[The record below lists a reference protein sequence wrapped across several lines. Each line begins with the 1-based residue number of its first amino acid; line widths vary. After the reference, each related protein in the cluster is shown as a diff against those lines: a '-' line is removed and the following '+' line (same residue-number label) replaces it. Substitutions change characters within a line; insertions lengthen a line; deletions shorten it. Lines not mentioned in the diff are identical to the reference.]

1 MPFEFNRAD
10 NSNSTAANHSH
21 ARTDIIGDML
31 KNATACEA
39 DASSDLDF
47 LSLFSA
53 DIAQSALVLGSIVK
67 HKPSEEMGYVCGETS
82 LICGHRSLKFRTFD
96 SSPTESVT
104 CTPEDLIVIGD
115 PSLKVTYSGNHES

>member
-10 NSNSTAANHSH
+10 NSNSAATDHSH

-31 KNATACEA
+31 KNATACDAE
-39 DASSDLDF
+39 ASSGLDF

-53 DIAQSALVLGSIVK
+53 DFALSAPVLGSIVK

-104 CTPEDLIVIGD
+104 CTPEDLVVVGD
-115 PSLKVTYSGNHES
+115 PNLKVTHSGNRES